1 MSSLRALAMLWY
13 AGLEIFLPG
22 PPPWEMMNLRTTSV
36 AVPSSGVGVELF
48 AAVTANS
55 IKVLR
60 SLVAQ
65 DEMMVGAPSLLK

>member
-22 PPPWEMMNLRTTSV
+22 RPPWEMMKLRTTSA

-65 DEMMVGAPSLLK
+65 HEMMVGAPSLLK